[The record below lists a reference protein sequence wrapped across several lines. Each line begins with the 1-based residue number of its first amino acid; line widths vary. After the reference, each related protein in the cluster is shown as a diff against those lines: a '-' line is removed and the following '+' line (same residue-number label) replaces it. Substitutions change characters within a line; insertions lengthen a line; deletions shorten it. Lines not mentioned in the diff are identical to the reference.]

1 MGRGASSSAPDF
13 APLLPLVEPFA
24 PLPADPDP
32 LVEVGRRLA
41 EPLPFLLPLPLVEPL
56 PLPFLL
62 PLPLVEPLVLGDRG
76 FSEADA
82 SMAASAA
89 GAGRRVRPVPL
100 VPLGFAPP
108 FVPAPPAADFGLGSG
123 RSVRST
129 TAVLDPD
136 VEPSAVGGGGPA
148 TMPLRNRISWVM
160 ILMALET
167 MK

>member
-41 EPLPFLLPLPLVEPL
+41 E

>member
-1 MGRGASSSAPDF
+1 LGRGASSSAPDF

-41 EPLPFLLPLPLVEPL
+41 E